1 MSDKKVLLGLLG
13 ERIVAK
19 VLRDSGYSVEESL
32 NVFDTTKDML
42 VNGKKVE
49 VKCQVPYLIHDAFAV
64 SPNQLKKLLSCR
76 YVFWVSVPPK
86 KINDPNSGWVYAM
99 DTAVNVKYQTARN
112 RNGREVVYFPRTQE
126 AMKVIYKIKDTSLLN
141 HLTELSSSY
150 L

>member
-32 NVFDTTKDML
+32 NVFDPNKDML

-49 VKCQVPYLIHDAFAV
+49 VKCQVPYLIQDAFGV
-64 SPNQLKKLLSCR
+64 SPSQLRKLLSCR

-86 KINDPNSGWVYAM
+86 TIDDSKSGWVYAM
-99 DTAVNVKYQTARN
+99 DTSIDVKYHYANTKS
-112 RNGREVVYFPRTQE
+112 GRELVYFPRTQP
-126 AMKVIYKIKDTSLLN
+126 AMKVIYKIDDMNLLN
-141 HLTELSSSY
+141 HLKELSSSY